1 MIIQSG
7 FPTLDIVSFSSFESA
22 VRSTNIVSGCSMLSI
37 SGSGG
42 ILQGSAFGLGGPE
55 PDWAEPGFRAAATG
69 LGLKVVTGASSVS
82 DSLDDNIAAGSLICF
97 SRIFFSRSLS
107 SASRFCLFNCWAN
120 SLGDFVGF
128 LGFVVPSCTADN
140 LLAA

>member
-1 MIIQSG
+1 MIDSR
-7 FPTLDIVSFSSFESA
+7 LLESA
-22 VRSTNIVSGCSMLSI
+22 FEAVAK
-37 SGSGG
+37 
-42 ILQGSAFGLGGPE
+42 QGSAFGSGGP
-55 PDWAEPGFRAAATG
+55 EPGFRAAGTGLGMDVNGPAG

-82 DSLDDNIAAGSLICF
+82 DSLDDNIAAISFICF
-97 SRIFFSRSLS
+97 SRIFFSRSRS
-107 SASRFCLFNCWAN
+107 SASRLCLFNCWAN